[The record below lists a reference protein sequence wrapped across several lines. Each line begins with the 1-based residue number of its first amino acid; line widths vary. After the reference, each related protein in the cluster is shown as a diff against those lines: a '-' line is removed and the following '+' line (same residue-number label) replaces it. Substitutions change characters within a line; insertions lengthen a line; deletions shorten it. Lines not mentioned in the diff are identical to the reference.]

1 VDVIVPP
8 ARRRPGHRPAGFT
21 IIELMVTVAIAGILA
36 AYGLPELRSLIYN
49 QRVRGV
55 TTDLVASL
63 IYARSEAIKRNAQVS
78 LVPNNG
84 GSDWAGGWKV
94 KVGTTE
100 LRAQDPLTGITT
112 IGPVGNVTYRGN
124 GRLPGSSQIEFRFR
138 SSQMSQVTMRCVVI
152 DASGRPTI
160 LMDNDTD
167 ITNGCTT

>member
-1 VDVIVPP
+1 VTATP

-36 AYGLPELRSLIYN
+36 AYGLPELRILITN

-55 TTDLVASL
+55 TTDLVAAL

-78 LVPNNG
+78 LVPNG
-84 GSDWAGGWKV
+84 GAWASGWTV
-94 KVGTTE
+94 QVSGTT
-100 LRAQDPLTGITT
+100 LRAQDPLTGVTAT
-112 IGPVGNVTYRGN
+112 GPVGNVIYRGN
-124 GRLPGSSQIEFRFR
+124 GRLPGSSQILFTFR

-160 LMDNDTD
+160 MMDKDADT
-167 ITNGCTT
+167 TNGCTT